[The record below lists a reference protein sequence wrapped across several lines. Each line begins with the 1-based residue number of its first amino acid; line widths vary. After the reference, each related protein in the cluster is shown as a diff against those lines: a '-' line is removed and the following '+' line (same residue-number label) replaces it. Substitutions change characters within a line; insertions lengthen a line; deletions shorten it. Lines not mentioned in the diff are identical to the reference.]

1 MIGPLLAWGG
11 AIGLGVALLVRGLAP
26 PMLPLAV
33 ALDRRHNG
41 AFLEPA
47 PVEGGWSARAGRPA
61 VRLFAS
67 FGLPTA
73 RVRRDLAALERPAAA
88 HLAEQ
93 ATSAVIAALIPALM
107 AAVFT
112 LAGVSVPIA
121 VPLWACLLLGVA
133 GFLVPD
139 LAARSEAT
147 RRRAEFSHALGGFL
161 DLMVIA
167 LAGGAGVEGALTEAS
182 RVGQGWAFERLRR
195 ALEVAAMTRVSPWTV
210 LGRLGEDLGVPALR
224 ELSAAVELAGTEGA
238 KVRMSLAAK
247 ASALRMR
254 EIADAEAGA
263 LAATER
269 MSLPVVVMF
278 TGFLIFIGYPAMVNV
293 LLHL

>member
-26 PMLPLAV
+26 PLMPLAV
-33 ALDRRHNG
+33 ALDRQRNHTL
-41 AFLEPA
+41 LESA
-47 PVEGGWSARAGRPA
+47 PGGSGWSARVGRPA
-61 VRLFAS
+61 VRLLTS
-67 FGLPTA
+67 SGLPTA
-73 RVRRDLAALERPAAA
+73 PVRRDLAILERPVAA

-93 ATSAVIAALIPALM
+93 ATSAVIAALAPALM
-107 AAVFT
+107 ATGLT

-133 GFLVPD
+133 GFFLPD

-182 RVGQGWAFERLRR
+182 KVGHGWAFERLRR

-238 KVRMSLAAK
+238 KVRASLASK
-247 ASALRMR
+247 ASALRTR
-254 EIADAEAGA
+254 EIADAEAA
-263 LAATER
+263 AMAATER
-269 MSLPVVVMF
+269 MSLPVIVMF